1 MLKVRLRTLPCVQG
15 TVMHYNLIKEYMLK
29 FSLKNNKIF
38 VDPGQPVR
46 LTTVDKKSALWETC
60 GTYLLW

>member
-1 MLKVRLRTLPCVQG
+1 
-15 TVMHYNLIKEYMLK
+15 MHYNLIKEYMLK